1 MYTLGRAYGTHLTC
15 VIKWAV
21 AYCAFPS
28 LLDYN
33 TTFLMSMQ
41 ACKKEELR
49 SWVDHV
55 GGPDA
60 ANYCAAAKLICCET
74 GE

>member
-1 MYTLGRAYGTHLTC
+1 
-15 VIKWAV
+15 
-21 AYCAFPS
+21 
-28 LLDYN
+28 
-33 TTFLMSMQ
+33 MSMQ

-74 GE
+74 GEWWKIFGSKRLISKLLGSNLNQDKIH